1 MLPNGPL
8 DAIPLWAV
16 FVLTGAIV
24 LISVEAGFLFG
35 RRRHKKAAEEQAGA
49 VGTMVGSTLALL
61 AFILAFVF
69 NFAAARVD
77 ARRVAL
83 IDEANAIGTTWLR
96 AGIMPAPHRDEI
108 RRLLREEVDAQIA
121 GVQAEQ
127 VGEWMATV
135 DVIHARLWQHATAL
149 GAGDPNSEQIALFV
163 ESLNKSID
171 NYAKRLL
178 AVRTRVSA
186 PIWFVLYALAFL
198 GMFAMGYHVAL
209 TGTTRS
215 PAIVLVAVCFAIV
228 ICLVADLDRPHEGSM
243 RLSQQP
249 MIDLQIMMKADAK

>member
-1 MLPNGPL
+1 MLPTGPL
-8 DAIPLWAV
+8 DAIPLWAI
-16 FVLTGAIV
+16 FVLTGTLV
-24 LISVEAGFLFG
+24 LVAVEAGFISG
-35 RRRHKKAAEEQAGA
+35 RRRHRKAADEQAGA

-61 AFILAFVF
+61 AFMLAFVF

-83 IDEANAIGTTWLR
+83 IDAANALGTTYLR
-96 AGIMPAPHRDEI
+96 AGIMPEPHRSDI

-121 GVQAEQ
+121 GAEI
-127 VGEWMATV
+127 ERTNDLMLRI
-135 DVIHARLWQHATAL
+135 DSIHAELWQHATAL
-149 GAGDPNSEQIALFV
+149 GIENPNSEQAALFV
-163 ESLNKSID
+163 ESLSHSTE

-178 AVRTRVSA
+178 AVRTRVGA
-186 PIWFVLYALAFL
+186 PVWLVLYTLAFL

-228 ICLVADLDRPHEGSM
+228 ICLVADLDRPQEGRM

-249 MIDLQIMMKADAK
+249 MIDLRTIMQADK